1 MTLEGGQ
8 SCPQPPFRRL
18 VFLVLFLLPLA
29 AQDPPGLQV
38 EKVAHGYRFT
48 QGPAWSH
55 DGYLLFS
62 DIPGGKILKHV
73 PDGATEVY
81 REASNGAA
89 GNAFDAQGR
98 LYTCETHAR
107 RVTRTDKKG
116 RIEVLADKWDGKRLN
131 APNGIVVGKSGHVYF
146 TDPAF
151 GNQQDMRELDFYGV
165 YHIAPNGQLTVIAKP
180 AGRPNGI
187 ALSPNGRTLYV
198 ANSDE
203 RNIRAYDVDHEGA
216 VSNER
221 VAVSKI
227 DGIPDGIRTGE
238 KGNLYVAAKGIAVYN
253 PAGQL
258 LTTIP
263 VAEKPSNC
271 AFGDSDLQTLYITA
285 RTSVYRVR
293 LVGQA
298 LGLRRPPRPPLLANA
313 R

>member
-18 VFLVLFLLPLA
+18 TALLLFLLPLS
-29 AQDPPGLQV
+29 AQDPPDTQV

-48 QGPAWSH
+48 QGPVWSH

-62 DIPGGKILKHV
+62 DIPAGKIMKHV
-73 PDGATEVY
+73 PEGATEVF
-81 REASNGAA
+81 RESSNGAA

-151 GNQQDMRELDFYGV
+151 GNQQDSRELDFYGV
-165 YHIAPNGQLTVIAKP
+165 YHIAPNGQLSVIAKP

-187 ALSPNGRTLYV
+187 ALSPNGRVLYV

-203 RNIRAYDVDHEGA
+203 RNIRAYDVDREGE

-227 DGIPDGIRTGE
+227 DGIPDGIRTDE
-238 KGNLYVAAKGIAVYN
+238 KGNLYVAAKSIAVYS

-271 AFGDSDLQTLYITA
+271 VFGDSDMQTLYITA

-293 LVGQA
+293 L
-298 LGLRRPPRPPLLANA
+298 PKNPLLANA